1 MEKKFVV
8 ENVEEDSLIKDR
20 TAIFNGTVPHVIVK
34 TEKLMGNK
42 KVTQI
47 WNFELFHIDANELQ
61 TYLSNK
67 CAASATV

>member
-1 MEKKFVV
+1 MEKRFVV
-8 ENVEEDSLIKDR
+8 ENVEEDSLIKER
-20 TAIFNGTVPHVIVK
+20 TVIFNGIAPHVTVK
-34 TEKLMGNK
+34 TEKCVGNK

-47 WNFELFHIDANELQ
+47 FDFELFHIDANELQ